1 MKCPKGYHP
10 IVSLLPQ
17 RPPQDT
23 PRLICIADNGLGIK
37 HIASGQWRAPRYASD
52 ARTTGA
58 EGKNMRGITK
68 RETVVATRVRSRM
81 GLLLGT
87 VALFWSA
94 QLLGKDESLAAG
106 KRDEREEAP
115 RHVLVV
121 SIPDRKLAVTEEG
134 RVLKVYSV
142 AVGAAVSPSPTGTMK
157 IVNKVVGPT
166 YFHQG
171 KVVPPGKSNPLGDR
185 WMGLNQK
192 GYGIHGTNVPSSIG
206 KAASHGC
213 IRMGKHDVEEL
224 FDLARVGDVVEI
236 HGEP

>member
-1 MKCPKGYHP
+1 
-10 IVSLLPQ
+10 
-17 RPPQDT
+17 
-23 PRLICIADNGLGIK
+23 
-37 HIASGQWRAPRYASD
+37 
-52 ARTTGA
+52 
-58 EGKNMRGITK
+58 MRGITK
-68 RETVVATRVRSRM
+68 RETVVGTRVRSRM
-81 GLLLGT
+81 GLFLGT
-87 VALFWSA
+87 AALFWSA

-106 KRDEREEAP
+106 KRDEREETP
-115 RHVLVV
+115 GHVLVV

-224 FDLARVGDVVEI
+224 FELARVGDVVEI
-236 HGEP
+236 HGERDPQVAGIFGSPAAVVASSVQSATPATTEPAIGHATTLLPVVMAAMAEEAGNRE

>member
-1 MKCPKGYHP
+1 
-10 IVSLLPQ
+10 
-17 RPPQDT
+17 
-23 PRLICIADNGLGIK
+23 
-37 HIASGQWRAPRYASD
+37 
-52 ARTTGA
+52 
-58 EGKNMRGITK
+58 MRGNTK
-68 RETVVATRVRSRM
+68 RETVVATRVRSRF
-81 GLLLGT
+81 GLFLGT

-94 QLLGKDESLAAG
+94 QLLGKDESEAAS
-106 KRDEREEAP
+106 RRAEREEVP

-157 IVNKVVGPT
+157 IINKLIGPT
-166 YFHQG
+166 YYHQG
-171 KVVPPGKSNPLGDR
+171 KVIPPGRSNPLGDR

-224 FDLARVGDVVEI
+224 FNLARVGDAVEI
-236 HGEP
+236 HGERDAEVAEIFGSPAIAGPSSVRLAAPASTQISIGRATELSPAAMAAMAEEGSRE